1 MDSILQK
8 RLIGAVIVIAAAVV
22 FIPMLLD
29 GPGESG
35 VESVDLGIPEPG
47 PDGMRTEVIPL
58 DPTPPPAPARTES
71 VPPNPAPAM
80 PARPPS
86 VAASPDDNSG
96 SAAVAATSAP
106 DPAASATAPRP
117 ALPSTAA
124 PTTSA
129 HQADVSGRWHVNLG
143 SYANQANAARL
154 VSEMQR
160 AGMPAEAES
169 VTYAGQPARSVRVGP
184 YADRVRAE
192 AARLAIAGMRRDLTP
207 SLMQDDSR
215 EAEPAPRAPAAASA
229 GENSRRSAA
238 GETTSA
244 PRAPATSDVRGWVVQ
259 VGAFSTSADAAIQ
272 ATKLR
277 DAGFTAFIDRL
288 DAPKGTLHRVRV
300 GPETQ
305 RASADRLRASIQ
317 SKLGVDGV
325 VMRHP

>member
-29 GPGESG
+29 GPGGSG

-58 DPTPPPAPARTES
+58 DPTPPPAPVRTQPA
-71 VPPNPAPAM
+71 PPKPAPAM
-80 PARPPS
+80 PAPGAS
-86 VAASPDDNSG
+86 VAAMPDTSAG
-96 SAAVAATSAP
+96 GPAAAVTAVPEPTSASAPPATLSSNAAPATS
-106 DPAASATAPRP
+106 T
-117 ALPSTAA
+117 
-124 PTTSA
+124 

-143 SYANQANAARL
+143 SYANEANAARL

-169 VTYAGQPARSVRVGP
+169 VTYAGKPARRVRVGP

-192 AARLAIAGMRRDLTP
+192 AARLAIAGIRRDLTP
-207 SLMQDDSR
+207 SLVQDDSR
-215 EAEPAPRAPAAASA
+215 EAEPAPRATAAASTA
-229 GENSRRSAA
+229 S
-238 GETTSA
+238 ETA
-244 PRAPATSDVRGWVVQ
+244 PRNPASEATTASRTPATTDVRGWVVQ
-259 VGAFSTSADAAIQ
+259 VGAFSTPADAASQ
-272 ATKLR
+272 ATKMR

-300 GPETQ
+300 GPEAQ
-305 RASADRLRASIQ
+305 RANAERLRVSIQ